1 MQEEYIISSCLQCNM
16 VAPFTIPASN
26 LGIRYLDH
34 VVKEE
39 ENESINKN
47 GMLVERLAWP

>member
-1 MQEEYIISSCLQCNM
+1 M

-34 VVKEE
+34 VVRED
-39 ENESINKN
+39 ENGSINKK
-47 GMLVERLAWP
+47 GMLVERLTWP